1 MSTDQLP
8 DELVDH
14 LCRHSTLDASE
25 ATRLV
30 IEVLAFHHEAPAD
43 FIRRRHHELQKT
55 GLNNST
61 IYQRLQEELASYRFT
76 AEPMT
81 ERQIRRTIYG

>member
-1 MSTDQLP
+1 MSTDHPPQ
-8 DELVDH
+8 ELIDH
-14 LCRHSTLDASE
+14 LCRHSSLQATE

-30 IEVLAFHHEAPAD
+30 FEVLAFYTESPGD
-43 FIRRRHHELQKT
+43 YIRRRHHELQKA
-55 GLNNST
+55 GFNNGV

-81 ERQIRRTIYG
+81 TRQIRRTIYG